1 VIEVTLPAVL
11 TCQKG
16 LNEPRYASL
25 PGIMKAKKK
34 EVKAINLAA
43 LGLPADQ
50 VGAAGAKVKIL
61 KYSSPPSRPPGKIVS
76 GEILEAAQKL
86 VKLLRDEAKII

>member
-1 VIEVTLPAVL
+1 LPAVF

-34 EVKAINLAA
+34 EVRPINLAT

-50 VGAAGAKVKIL
+50 VGAAGSKTKIL
-61 KYSSPPSRPPGKIVS
+61 RYIRPPSRPPGKIVS
-76 GEILEAAQKL
+76 GEVLDAAKNL
-86 VKLLRDEAKII
+86 VRLLREEAKVL